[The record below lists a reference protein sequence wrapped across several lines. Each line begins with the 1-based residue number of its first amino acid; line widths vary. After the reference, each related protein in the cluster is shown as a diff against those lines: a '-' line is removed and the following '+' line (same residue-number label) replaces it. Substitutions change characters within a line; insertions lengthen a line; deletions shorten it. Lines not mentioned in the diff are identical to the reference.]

1 MNNAPQFSLRWNNYV
16 THVTEAFNALRFE
29 NDLVDVT
36 LCCDG
41 GKIRAHKMLLS
52 ACSSYFRQIF
62 KENPCQHPVII
73 FRNFKFDDLNA
84 IINFMYHGEVNIF
97 QEQLESFLITAE
109 LLEVKGLTDNVEEET
124 SSNQLRISE
133 SNSLDLSSKSNRV
146 NDAPAPVL
154 VEEPVNLTILPW
166 SRGDNIPQENTTAT
180 QDNAVATQDN
190 VAAIQDNDVEVQ
202 EPQPETSKTDNSVT
216 KSKQGTS
223 SEEMQVDTQTSVE
236 DLSDKSSTESDLAK
250 FRCQLCPKGFKHPT
264 SLTLHKDSH
273 AGKTQCPVCHRSFSR
288 SYDMRSHLQRI
299 HQGKQLTIKEIRYK
313 NNSDSVGPKQFT
325 HNI

>member
-1 MNNAPQFSLRWNNYV
+1 M
-16 THVTEAFNALRFE
+16 LRFE

-41 GKIRAHKMLLS
+41 GKIKAHKMLLS
-52 ACSSYFRQIF
+52 ACSNYFKQIF

-73 FRNFKFDDLNA
+73 FRNFKYEDLNA

-109 LLEVKGLTDNVEEET
+109 LLEVKGLTDNVEDE
-124 SSNQLRISE
+124 SPKGQLMVSD
-133 SNSLDLSSKSNRV
+133 SVSLDLSAKSSRV
-146 NDAPAPVL
+146 VEDIVPVLSEEPINLAPAQPIAR
-154 VEEPVNLTILPW
+154 EEYIPQASTSNVPEPENGSEAQTEVPKLDGNLTSKPNLP
-166 SRGDNIPQENTTAT
+166 TTSAST
-180 QDNAVATQDN
+180 
-190 VAAIQDNDVEVQ
+190 
-202 EPQPETSKTDNSVT
+202 
-216 KSKQGTS
+216 
-223 SEEMQVDTQTSVE
+223 SEEMQVDMQSTSAE
-236 DLSDKSSTESDLAK
+236 DLSEKNSSESELAK

-313 NNSDSVGPKQFT
+313 NSNDAAAPKPFT

>member
-1 MNNAPQFSLRWNNYV
+1 MNNALQFSLRWNNYV
-16 THVTEAFNALRFE
+16 SHVTEAFNELRFSD
-29 NDLVDVT
+29 DLVDVT

-52 ACSSYFRQIF
+52 ACSSYFKEIF

-73 FRNFKFDDLNA
+73 FRNFKFEDLNA

-97 QEQLESFLITAE
+97 QEQLESFLVTAE
-109 LLEVKGLTDNVEEET
+109 LLEVKGLTDNVEEDT
-124 SSNQLRISE
+124 SKTQIRFIDNT
-133 SNSLDLSSKSNRV
+133 SLDLSSKSSRINKDVVPVPDQPINLATIQTNRHEQIPEANAQKNSHDV
-146 NDAPAPVL
+146 PDSEFQ
-154 VEEPVNLTILPW
+154 VENVRTDDSTNLKAGETLLP
-166 SRGDNIPQENTTAT
+166 I
-180 QDNAVATQDN
+180 
-190 VAAIQDNDVEVQ
+190 
-202 EPQPETSKTDNSVT
+202 
-216 KSKQGTS
+216 
-223 SEEMQVDTQTSVE
+223 EEMQVDTQSTSAE
-236 DLSDKSSTESDLAK
+236 DLSEKNTDAVLAK

-313 NNSDSVGPKQFT
+313 GNTDTVSKPFT
-325 HNI
+325 PNI

>member
-16 THVTEAFNALRFE
+16 SHVTEAFNVLRFE

-41 GKIRAHKMLLS
+41 GKIKAHRMLLS
-52 ACSSYFRQIF
+52 ACSTYFKQIF
-62 KENPCQHPVII
+62 RENPCQHPVII
-73 FRNFKFDDLNA
+73 FRNFKFEDLNA

-109 LLEVKGLTDNVEEET
+109 LLEVKGLTDNVEDE
-124 SSNQLRISE
+124 SSKNQLRISD
-133 SNSLDLSSKSNRV
+133 NTSLDLSSKSSRFNEDIV
-146 NDAPAPVL
+146 PVL
-154 VEEPVNLTILPW
+154 LDEPINLATMQTAREEYIPQANTTK
-166 SRGDNIPQENTTAT
+166 NIPEQENGNVEMQPEIPKEPEASKAD
-180 QDNAVATQDN
+180 DNAKL
-190 VAAIQDNDVEVQ
+190 
-202 EPQPETSKTDNSVT
+202 KTAP
-216 KSKQGTS
+216 S
-223 SEEMQVDTQTSVE
+223 SEDMQVDTQSTSVE
-236 DLSDKSSTESDLAK
+236 DLSEKNNSESELAK

-313 NNSDSVGPKQFT
+313 NTSDNLTPKPFT

>member
-16 THVTEAFNALRFE
+16 SHVTEAFNVLRFE

-41 GKIRAHKMLLS
+41 GKIKAHRMLLS
-52 ACSSYFRQIF
+52 ACSSYFKQIF

-73 FRNFKFDDLNA
+73 FRNFKFEDLNA

-97 QEQLESFLITAE
+97 QEHLESFLITAE
-109 LLEVKGLTDNVEEET
+109 LLEVKGLTDNVEDE
-124 SSNQLRISE
+124 SSKNQLRISD
-133 SNSLDLSSKSNRV
+133 NTSLDLSSKAARFTEDIV
-146 NDAPAPVL
+146 PVL
-154 VEEPVNLTILPW
+154 SDEPINLATMQNVREEY
-166 SRGDNIPQENTTAT
+166 IPQSTLIKSVPEQENG
-180 QDNAVATQDN
+180 NIIE
-190 VAAIQDNDVEVQ
+190 IQ
-202 EPQPETSKTDNSVT
+202 QPEISKSEENI
-216 KSKQGTS
+216 KSKAATS
-223 SEEMQVDTQTSVE
+223 SEDMQVDTQSVE
-236 DLSDKSSTESDLAK
+236 DLSEKNNSESELAK

-313 NNSDSVGPKQFT
+313 NTANDNLAPKPFT

>member
-1 MNNAPQFSLRWNNYV
+1 MNNALQFSLRWNNYV
-16 THVTEAFNALRFE
+16 THVTEAFNVLRFE
-29 NDLVDVT
+29 DDLVDVT

-41 GKIRAHKMLLS
+41 GKIKAHKMLLS
-52 ACSSYFRQIF
+52 ACSNYFRQIF

-73 FRNFKFDDLNA
+73 FRNFKYEDLNA

-109 LLEVKGLTDNVEEET
+109 FLEVKGLTDNIEDEVT
-124 SSNQLRISE
+124 KSQLRVSD
-133 SNSLDLSSKSNRV
+133 STSLDLSSKSKV
-146 NDAPAPVL
+146 VDDVVPVL
-154 VEEPVNLTILPW
+154 SDEPINLATIQPVKEEY
-166 SRGDNIPQENTTAT
+166 IPQPNTSSAPDKENGS
-180 QDNAVATQDN
+180 
-190 VAAIQDNDVEVQ
+190 
-202 EPQPETSKTDNSVT
+202 PRPEEAKTDDST
-216 KSKQGTS
+216 SSKQKPITNT
-223 SEEMQVDTQTSVE
+223 SEEMQVDQQSTSVE
-236 DLSDKSSTESDLAK
+236 DLSEKNSSESELAK

-313 NNSDSVGPKQFT
+313 HSSESVPPKQFT
-325 HNI
+325 HHI

>member
-16 THVTEAFNALRFE
+16 THVTEAFNVLRFE

-52 ACSSYFRQIF
+52 ACSNYFKQIF

-73 FRNFKFDDLNA
+73 FRNFKYDDLNA

-109 LLEVKGLTDNVEEET
+109 FLEVKGLTDNVEDD
-124 SSNQLRISE
+124 SSKNQIRISE
-133 SNSLDLSSKSNRV
+133 NNSLDLSSKSSRPNALLLPIPT
-146 NDAPAPVL
+146 D
-154 VEEPVNLTILPW
+154 EPMNLATIPIT
-166 SRGDNIPQENTTAT
+166 RDNNIPHDNILVVQEPEY
-180 QDNAVATQDN
+180 
-190 VAAIQDNDVEVQ
+190 EVI
-202 EPQPETSKTDNSVT
+202 EPQPETSKIETT
-216 KSKQGTS
+216 KIKLSTNPIDD
-223 SEEMQVDTQTSVE
+223 MQIDTQNATAE
-236 DLSDKSSTESDLAK
+236 DLSDKSNTESDLAK

-313 NNSDSVGPKQFT
+313 NNSDNVASKPFT